1 MTTKT
6 TAAIDYAQTESAI
19 GLNWYE
25 IDPNLSKLMDR
36 YVSPADRD
44 WAEGILRRW
53 GELCGGPIAERA
65 EIIDKNPPRLE
76 RYDRWGDE
84 IASIVHHPAA
94 IDQKRDIWNE
104 GPTGVA
110 ARDGRDIPTV
120 LGSAF
125 TYLLSQSD
133 TGMVCSTGMTGG
145 VEALVDRYAP
155 PDVREKILPR
165 LQSPTYD
172 GSWDGAMF
180 MTEIRGGSDLAA
192 SETTA
197 KQVNGK
203 WVLNGAKWFCSN
215 VDARAIATLARPEG
229 ADDGLRGLALF
240 LVPSERSDGTRNGIH
255 IKRLKDKL
263 GTRSVPTAEIELVDA
278 EAYIMSNPNAAESQT
293 RGLNRM
299 MAMVNGSRMGVATMG
314 LGIMRRSFLESAIY
328 AAHRMAFGKRLDE
341 LPMVRE
347 TLVNMVVAVEA
358 VSAIVFEAASL
369 ASSKGDEEGR
379 RLYRILVPLTKFKG
393 ARGGLELATQAVEI
407 YGGNGYIETFPTAR
421 QLRDAQCHTIW
432 EGTENIICLDVLRAI
447 GKESA
452 HDALLNRVDA
462 ALSPVSHSSLS
473 AMKDAVAQARRE
485 AQEIIAFVAR
495 AEDDVR
501 QLNSRRVTTA
511 LSDLVQAAL
520 LLEAAQGE
528 LDASGDARKAAV
540 ARFFIRERLGGAG
553 ALRGISDD
561 RSVLDLFD
569 SITRY
574 QPLEPAQLPTAV

>member
-6 TAAIDYAQTESAI
+6 TDGIDYAQTESAI

-25 IDPNLSKLMDR
+25 IDPNLSQLMDR
-36 YVSPADRD
+36 YLSPADRD
-44 WAEGILRRW
+44 WAEGVLRRW

-76 RYDRWGDE
+76 RYDRWGEE
-84 IASIVHHPAA
+84 IASIVHHPSA

-110 ARDGRDIPTV
+110 ARDGREIPTV

-155 PDVREKILPR
+155 PDLREKILPR

-229 ADDGLRGLALF
+229 AEEGLRGLALF

-278 EAYIMSNPNAAESQT
+278 EAYIMSSPGAAESET

-299 MAMVNGSRMGVATMG
+299 MGMVNGSRIGVATMG

-369 ASSKGDEEGR
+369 ASAKGDEEGR

-462 ALSPVSHSSLS
+462 ALAAVSHASLS

-485 AQEIIAFVAR
+485 AQEIIAFTAR

-501 QLNSRRVTTA
+501 QLNARRITAA
-511 LSDLVQAAL
+511 LSDLAQAAL
-520 LLEAAQGE
+520 LLEAAESE
-528 LDASGDARKAAV
+528 LESSGDARKAAV
-540 ARFFIRERLGGAG
+540 ARFFIRERLGGTG

-561 RSVLDLFD
+561 RSALDLFD
-569 SITRY
+569 AVTRY
-574 QPLEPAQLPTAV
+574 QPLEPAQLPAAL

>member
-44 WAEGILRRW
+44 WAEGVLRRW

-84 IASIVHHPAA
+84 IASIVHHPSA

-215 VDARAIATLARPEG
+215 VDAGAIVTLARPEG
-229 ADDGLRGLALF
+229 ADEGLRGLALF
-240 LVPSERSDGTRNGIH
+240 LIPSERSDGSRNGIH